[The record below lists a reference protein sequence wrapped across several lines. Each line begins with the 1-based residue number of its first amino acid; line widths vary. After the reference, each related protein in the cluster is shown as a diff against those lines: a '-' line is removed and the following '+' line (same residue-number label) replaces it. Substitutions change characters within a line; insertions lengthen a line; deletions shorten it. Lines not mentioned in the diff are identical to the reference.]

1 MFKYTSRKPLQA
13 TFRTGEQPGRGI
25 PSIQEL
31 GAMLRERREA
41 MGASLAEVET
51 ATRIRQKYLAAL
63 ESDEWNLLPGEVIG
77 RGFLRNYSTY
87 LGLDAT
93 EAIERRRTVADPSL
107 AGALSDTSAGSAL
120 PPMREVDY
128 RPKDVAIRDEPEPIE
143 QRELRLTPIFTGL
156 GIIALLF
163 FVLWGFIRYGEQ
175 VSASAGGLIAAV
187 QTRVAPDA
195 TATPTQTPAAQIAN
209 TIVENTPAAGGDS
222 SAANDGTPPAN
233 NPVVSTPLAP
243 SLAATRTRE
252 IIIRPTDTP
261 AAEVANAPAENAAPA
276 DTSEPTVAPTET
288 PVVAETPTEAPT
300 ETPAET
306 PTETPT
312 EVPTE
317 VPAPVVAAA
326 QCPDPRSVLSSPGV
340 NQTLSGVAQV
350 TGRAVHENFDYY
362 KLEFAPAGGGFTY
375 FGGEHNA
382 VDGGLLG
389 IFDTTALPNGA
400 YTLQLTVVDK
410 SANYP
415 PPCQVSVII
424 QN

>member
-13 TFRTGEQPGRGI
+13 TFRPGEQPGRGAHVA

-51 ATRIRQKYLAAL
+51 STRIRQKYLAAL

-107 AGALSDTSAGSAL
+107 AGILSNTSAGSVL

-128 RPKDVAIRDEPEPIE
+128 RPKDVAIRDEPEAIE

-156 GIIALLF
+156 GLLALLF
-163 FVLWGFIRYGEQ
+163 FVFWGFSRYGEQ
-175 VSASAGGLIAAV
+175 VGASTSNLVSAV
-187 QTRVAPDA
+187 RTRVAPDS

-209 TIVENTPAAGGDS
+209 ASAGNDPAANGGT
-222 SAANDGTPPAN
+222 SASVSPTVGT
-233 NPVVSTPLAP
+233 VLSG
-243 SLAATRTRE
+243 LAATRTVKV
-252 IIIRPTDTP
+252 ILRPTDTP
-261 AAEVANAPAENAAPA
+261 PAPLTAEAANPPAEIPAPAV
-276 DTSEPTVAPTET
+276 DTPTPTVAPTATPAVVET
-288 PVVAETPTEAPT
+288 ATGVPTETPTEAPT
-300 ETPAET
+300 AP
-306 PTETPT
+306 
-312 EVPTE
+312 
-317 VPAPVVAAA
+317 PAPVIAAA
-326 QCPDPRSVLSSPGV
+326 ACPDPRSVLSSPGV
-340 NQTLSGVAQV
+340 NQTLGGVVQI
-350 TGRAVHENFDYY
+350 TGRAVHESFDYY

-389 IFDTTALPNGA
+389 SLDTTALPNGA

-415 PPCQVSVII
+415 PPCQVSVVI

>member
-13 TFRTGEQPGRGI
+13 TFRAGEQSGRGANI

-51 ATRIRQKYLAAL
+51 STRIRQKYLAAL

-143 QRELRLTPIFTGL
+143 QRELRLTPIFTWL
-156 GIIALLF
+156 GILALLF
-163 FVLWGFIRYGEQ
+163 FVFWGFLKYGEQ
-175 VSASAGGLIAAV
+175 VGASAGSLVAIV

-195 TATPTQTPAAQIAN
+195 TATPTQTPVAQIAN
-209 TIVENTPAAGGDS
+209 AIAPNDTSANDNAGSADTGTIVATSPAA
-222 SAANDGTPPAN
+222 
-233 NPVVSTPLAP
+233 TPLAAN
-243 SLAATRTRE
+243 LATTRTVE

-261 AAEVANAPAENAAPA
+261 PPAGAEVADASVDTPAPVDAA
-276 DTSEPTVAPTET
+276 EPTVAPTDT
-288 PVVAETPTEAPT
+288 PAAVETPTEAPT
-300 ETPAET
+300 EA

-312 EVPTE
+312 EAPTE
-317 VPAPVVAAA
+317 APAPVVAAA
-326 QCPDPRSVLSSPGV
+326 QCPDPRSVLSSPGL
-340 NQTLSGVAQV
+340 NQTLSGVVQV
-350 TGRAVHENFDYY
+350 TGRAVHETFDYY

-375 FGGEHNA
+375 FAGEHNA
-382 VDGGLLG
+382 VDNGLLG
-389 IFDTTALPNGA
+389 SFDTTALPNGA

-415 PPCQVSVII
+415 PPCQVSVVI